1 MYTLLAMTNTCIAEN
16 VHSSRH
22 TALFLSLP
30 CMFSKSESVSL
41 FIACAHSL
49 TSGGV
54 VHVKVDLHLD
64 SVQGRRGHIQQVTYT
79 SLKRE
84 GEGGKGHFFF

>member
-1 MYTLLAMTNTCIAEN
+1 MRKCHVYRSKISVNLLIA
-16 VHSSRH
+16 R
-22 TALFLSLP
+22 
-30 CMFSKSESVSL
+30 
-41 FIACAHSL
+41 AHSL

-64 SVQGRRGHIQQVTYT
+64 SVQSRRGHIQQATYT

-84 GEGGKGHFFF
+84 GEGGKGQFSL

>member
-1 MYTLLAMTNTCIAEN
+1 MH
-16 VHSSRH
+16 V
-22 TALFLSLP
+22 F
-30 CMFSKSESVSL
+30 KSEYVSL

-64 SVQGRRGHIQQVTYT
+64 SVQGRRGHIQQVTYA
-79 SLKRE
+79 SLKGE
-84 GEGGKGHFFF
+84 GEGEKGHFFFWEDGVCMGRRLSKDGTI

>member
-1 MYTLLAMTNTCIAEN
+1 MRKCHVY
-16 VHSSRH
+16 R
-22 TALFLSLP
+22 
-30 CMFSKSESVSL
+30 SKTSINL
-41 FIACAHSL
+41 FIARAHSL

-64 SVQGRRGHIQQVTYT
+64 SVQSRRGHIQQATYT

-84 GEGGKGHFFF
+84 GEGGKGQFSSREDGVCRGRRLSKDGTTLNLHLCM

>member
-1 MYTLLAMTNTCIAEN
+1 
-16 VHSSRH
+16 
-22 TALFLSLP
+22 
-30 CMFSKSESVSL
+30 MFSKSESVSL
-41 FIACAHSL
+41 FIACVHSL

-79 SLKRE
+79 SLKGE
-84 GEGGKGHFFF
+84 GEGGRDTFSFERMGSAWAGDCQKMVQ